1 MNKAQLIDT
10 LAGSFDGNRKA
21 AAQALDTV
29 LETITRTVVTGEKV
43 GITGFGVF
51 EKLDKPARTVRNPA
65 TGASVK
71 KKKTSVPRFRA
82 GAELKAYVSGDK
94 KFARIP
100 AVKKA
105 TPAAVKAAATTFV
118 SAAAKAGA
126 PAKATTRSTPAK
138 ATKVASATK
147 TAAAAAPARAAT
159 TRTTPTK
166 AAATKSATKTATKTA
181 TKVPAA
187 KSTPTEAPAKRSA
200 AKTTAT
206 KASAVAPAKTT
217 RRAANKA

>member
-29 LETITRTVVTGEKV
+29 LETITRTVVTGERV

-82 GAELKAYVSGDK
+82 GAELKAYVSGEK

-105 TPAAVKAAATTFV
+105 TPAAVKAAATT
-118 SAAAKAGA
+118 SAGPA
-126 PAKATTRSTPAK
+126 AKATTPRTPAK
-138 ATKVASATK
+138 TATK
-147 TAAAAAPARAAT
+147 AAPA
-159 TRTTPTK
+159 TK
-166 AAATKSATKTATKTA
+166 AATTKTATKTA
-181 TKVPAA
+181 TK
-187 KSTPTEAPAKRSA
+187 APASRSSA
-200 AKTTAT
+200 GTT
-206 KASAVAPAKTT
+206 SPAKTT
-217 RRAANKA
+217 RRAAKKG

>member
-29 LETITRTVVTGEKV
+29 LETITRTVVTGERV

-82 GAELKAYVSGDK
+82 GAELKAYVSGEK

-105 TPAAVKAAATTFV
+105 TPAAVKAAARTT
-118 SAAAKAGA
+118 GG
-126 PAKATTRSTPAK
+126 PTTKATTPG
-138 ATKVASATK
+138 
-147 TAAAAAPARAAT
+147 
-159 TRTTPTK
+159 TPTK
-166 AAATKSATKTATKTA
+166 AATKAAPPTKTAATRTA
-181 TKVPAA
+181 
-187 KSTPTEAPAKRSA
+187 
-200 AKTTAT
+200 AT
-206 KASAVAPAKTT
+206 KAPATKAPTKSTAGTSAVSKASVAKTT
-217 RRAANKA
+217 RRAAKKA

>member
-82 GAELKAYVSGDK
+82 GAELKAYVSGEK

-105 TPAAVKAAATTFV
+105 TPAAVKAATTTFV
-118 SAAAKAGA
+118 SPAAKGST

-138 ATKVASATK
+138 ATKAAPASG
-147 TAAAAAPARAAT
+147 TAAAAAP
-159 TRTTPTK
+159 TK
-166 AAATKSATKTATKTA
+166 AASRSAAKTPAKATKAS
-181 TKVPAA
+181 AA
-187 KSTPTEAPAKRSA
+187 KSTATAAKAPAKRSTA
-200 AKTTAT
+200 TKGTAT
-206 KASAVAPAKTT
+206 KASSAVTPAKTT
-217 RRAANKA
+217 RRAAKKA